1 MWRMTSIE
9 WSKVGKRGPPRKKE
23 VKKGGEGGLSST
35 PFPERAIPN
44 RYKLLSDR
52 PTLFSG
58 EGRSSSSPLPPL
70 VLSFARESR
79 EEEEDRGNLDP
90 AVSPSS
96 SSSPF
101 SSVYLFSDLFASS
114 PATKEEEEEGDP
126 SFPATAIL
134 DLLEAAAAEKRV

>member
-1 MWRMTSIE
+1 MTSIE

-52 PTLFSG
+52 PTLFSD
-58 EGRSSSSPLPPL
+58 EGRSSSSRPSSPLPPL
-70 VLSFARESR
+70 VLSFARESLE

-96 SSSPF
+96 S
-101 SSVYLFSDLFASS
+101 VYLFSDLFASS
-114 PATKEEEEEGDP
+114 PATIEEEEEGDP

>member
-58 EGRSSSSPLPPL
+58 EGRSSSSSPLPPL
-70 VLSFARESR
+70 VLSFARESLE

-96 SSSPF
+96 SPS

-114 PATKEEEEEGDP
+114 PATIEEEEEEDP

-134 DLLEAAAAEKRV
+134 DLLEAAAVEKRV